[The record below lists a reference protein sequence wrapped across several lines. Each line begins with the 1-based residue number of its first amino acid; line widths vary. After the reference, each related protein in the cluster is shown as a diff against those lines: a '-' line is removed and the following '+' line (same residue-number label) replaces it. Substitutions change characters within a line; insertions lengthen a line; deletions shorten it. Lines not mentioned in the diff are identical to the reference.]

1 MKLLSAI
8 CNVVFLVFGM
18 PVALFGAVSG
28 GEGVLRCIV
37 IDAGHGGKDPGAV
50 GNGQQEKAINLGVAL
65 KLGSMIEQQLPG
77 VKVVYTRKDDRF
89 IALADR
95 SKIASQAGADLFIS
109 IHTNASTSSSASGTE
124 TYVMGEDKGNRNL
137 SVVMRENA
145 VISLEADYTSRYEGY
160 DPNSS
165 ESLILF
171 SLMQYAYQSQSLSLA
186 ELIQNQ
192 YAGYARRGN
201 KGVKQAGFLVL
212 WRTPMPSVLTEVGFI
227 SNPTEAKFLG
237 SADGQEKIAASIF
250 RAVKEYKQRTDS
262 RTLAKGPSSG
272 GSTSSGAAVAGG
284 SVASTGKA
292 TSGRSESGHS
302 SSSSVASERTT
313 TQKTTT
319 GAKSTGNESKKTT
332 TEPRWVTEGGSG
344 GRSTGKEESKAAAG
358 TQTVFRIQVKSSL
371 SRIPITRSNFGD
383 YVNEVIEKRIDGRYK
398 YYCGTSFSY
407 QDALLL
413 QRKVRRAFPDAF
425 MVAFRRGLPVPLA
438 EVIGK

>member
-1 MKLLSAI
+1 MKLLTII
-8 CNVVFLVFGM
+8 CTLLVWTVGVVM
-18 PVALFGAVSG
+18 PLRVTASE

-65 KLGSMIEQQLPG
+65 KLGRMIEEGMPD

-95 SKIASQAGADLFIS
+95 SKIASDAGGDLFIS
-109 IHTNASTSSSASGTE
+109 IHTNASTSSSAAGTE

-186 ELIQNQ
+186 ELIQGQ
-192 YAGYARRGN
+192 YAGYAQRAN

-227 SNPTEAKFLG
+227 SNPAEARFLG
-237 SADGQEKIAASIF
+237 SSVGQEKVAASIY
-250 RAVKEYKQRTDS
+250 RAVKEYKRRTDS
-262 RTLAKGPSSG
+262 RTLATVPPAESSAPQPMNPG
-272 GSTSSGAAVAGG
+272 RQQPQAA
-284 SVASTGKA
+284 
-292 TSGRSESGHS
+292 EPPQNPP
-302 SSSSVASERTT
+302 
-313 TQKTTT
+313 QKQ
-319 GAKSTGNESKKTT
+319 GNI
-332 TEPRWVTEGGSG
+332 
-344 GRSTGKEESKAAAG
+344 
-358 TQTVFRIQVKSSL
+358 VFRIQVKSSL
-371 SRIPITRSNFGD
+371 GKLKINRSNFGNYTD
-383 YVNEVIEKRIDGRYK
+383 KVEEKRIDGRYK
-398 YYCGTSFSY
+398 YYCGATFSY
-407 QDALLL
+407 QEALLL
-413 QRKVRRAFPDAF
+413 QREVRRTFPDAF
-425 MVAFRRGLPVPLA
+425 MVAFRGTQPIPLSQA
-438 EVIGK
+438 LKECR